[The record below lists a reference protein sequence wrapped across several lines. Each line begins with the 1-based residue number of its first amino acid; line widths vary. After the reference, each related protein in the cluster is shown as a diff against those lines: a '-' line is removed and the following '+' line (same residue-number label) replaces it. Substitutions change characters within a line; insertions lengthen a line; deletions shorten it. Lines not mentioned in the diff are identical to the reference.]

1 VARTSLIFPYQ
12 WRAFWRRAL
21 RTGRVKFYISV
32 LVMLGWVTAGA
43 LPDRLSRAAS
53 ELAVGQ
59 TATMDRSLLVICLL
73 WVVVLGENLNV
84 SLSSDRLRRFPIDQR
99 SLVALKLSSLFLSP
113 IAWLATI
120 VSLLALSPFLSA
132 RHPLLGSLTALF
144 FLALTIGVGVTASQ
158 LLEVARRR
166 NRLRVA
172 VAAVGV
178 TALTFALT
186 FLQHD
191 ARSLTAS
198 LTAANPAILVTT
210 VAIAS
215 TPAATVFPVATLL
228 VAGSIVWSLLL
239 WSFARSLYD
248 ETTERA
254 ARRETSIAWFPGRL
268 GPLVQKEE
276 RSVRTVLDLWMGLLL
291 VSMAAALSLSVS
303 LSSTARQAVLVIV
316 CALIA
321 NLTLNCLGLDRPT
334 GLTRYRILPIRGK
347 DLLLAKNVAVTALV
361 APQLMLLLAIG
372 AWQSGVVQLG
382 GDVVVAT
389 VLLLAHLAWGNLV
402 SVFEPRRT
410 EPHRFASGGDPVT
423 VMMSVLIGSAP
434 GVGVIV
440 LHRSDSPATTLSIA
454 AIVVVT
460 MAAYY
465 GSLQYA
471 GRSFER
477 RIEFISRR
485 LT

>member
-1 VARTSLIFPYQ
+1 MARTSLIFPYQ

-43 LPDRLSRAAS
+43 LLDRVSRAAT
-53 ELAVGQ
+53 ELAAGQ
-59 TATMDRSLLVICLL
+59 TATMDRLLLVICLL
-73 WVVVLGENLNV
+73 WVVVVGENLNV
-84 SLSSDRLRRFPIDQR
+84 SLSSDRLRRFPIDER
-99 SLVALKLSSLFLSP
+99 SLVALKLLSLFLSP

-132 RHPLLGSLTALF
+132 RHPLLGSLMALL
-144 FLALTIGVGVTASQ
+144 FLGLTIGVGVTASQ

-166 NRLRVA
+166 SRLRVA
-172 VAAVGV
+172 VVAVGV
-178 TALTFALT
+178 TVLTFALA

-210 VAIAS
+210 VAVAS

-239 WSFARSLYD
+239 WSFARSLDD

-254 ARRETSIAWFPGRL
+254 ARRETSIAWLPGRL
-268 GPLVQKEE
+268 GPLVQKER
-276 RSVRTVLDLWMGLLL
+276 RSVRTVLDLWMGLLPVL
-291 VSMAAALSLSVS
+291 MGAALSLSVS
-303 LSSTARQAVLVIV
+303 LSSTVRQAILVIV

-321 NLTLNCLGLDRPT
+321 NVTLNCLGLDRPT
-334 GLTRYRILPIRGK
+334 GLTRYLILPIRGK
-347 DLLLAKNVAVTALV
+347 DLLVAKNVAVTALV

-389 VLLLAHLAWGNLV
+389 VLLLAHLAWGNVV

-440 LHRSDSPATTLSIA
+440 LLRSDSPATTLSIA

-465 GSLQYA
+465 GSLQFA
-471 GRSFER
+471 GKSFER
-477 RIEFISRR
+477 RIEFITRR